1 MMYAYLYSE
10 LPTQLLAE
18 MEGSGLDLEADFSG
32 ALPLHVQRRSAHR
45 RRGQNRKQKFGRSRG
60 QGQKHLEDDD
70 STNEDTELV
79 GKIKSFECLHALS
92 DRMNMNMNIFCRCV
106 AGS

>member
-1 MMYAYLYSE
+1 
-10 LPTQLLAE
+10 

-45 RRGQNRKQKFGRSRG
+45 RRGQNRKQKFGWGRG

-79 GKIKSFECLHALS
+79 GKINSFECLHALRPIKELVKACINKLPTC
-92 DRMNMNMNIFCRCV
+92 DT
-106 AGS
+106 